1 MKKYTF
7 IWVHLSILFLVA
19 VVGCGTDENAPRNK
33 DFAPVI
39 AVFETDS
46 EIVLPNAEVSI
57 RLQAYDLNNDILTYT
72 WSAADGEI
80 SGDES
85 GAIWIAP
92 DSEKKYP
99 IHVTVSDGEN
109 STTSTIDIQVWRGRE
124 GNYYPLAVGNKW
136 TYRDAEGTEIVFEII
151 DTIQIQ
157 LAGGKT
163 VESFVL
169 EKTNTTAEDL
179 ENVADY
185 SYLGPELDEDGNITG
200 ILQHAQNIRPG
211 TEDTIM
217 FFPFLPL
224 YKFPLIPGWE
234 WSVNFQA
241 KLVPELFPLD
251 HGIDEFEVLS
261 EETMTVP
268 AGTFENVFQVQESFH
283 WIYVLEGPD
292 FDLDITVANKW
303 LAPNVGIIK
312 FTQTQTRGG
321 VPVEA
326 EFELVSYELV
336 ND

>member
-1 MKKYTF
+1 MKKYSSVWTF
-7 IWVHLSILFLVA
+7 LNILFIV
-19 VVGCGTDENAPRNK
+19 VIVGCGTDENVQRNK
-33 DFAPVI
+33 NFAPVI
-39 AVFETDS
+39 SVFETDS
-46 EIVLPNAEVSI
+46 EIVLPEAEVSI
-57 RLQAYDLNNDILTYT
+57 QLQAYDLNNDILTYT
-72 WSAADGEI
+72 WYTADGEI

-92 DSEKKYP
+92 EDEKKYP

-136 TYRDAEGTEIVFEII
+136 TYRDAEGTEIIFEII

-157 LAGGKT
+157 LADGKT

-169 EKTNTTAEDL
+169 EKTNTAEDL

-185 SYLGPELDEDGNITG
+185 SYLGPELDDNGNITG
-200 ILQHAQNIRPG
+200 ILQHAQNITPG

-217 FFPFLPL
+217 FVPFLPL
-224 YKFPLIPGWE
+224 YKFPLIPGWK
-234 WSVNFQA
+234 WQVNFQA
-241 KLVPELFPLD
+241 KLVPELLPLD
-251 HGIDEFEVLS
+251 YGKDEFEVLS
-261 EETMTVP
+261 EETVTVP

-283 WIYVLEGPD
+283 WIFELEGPD

-312 FTQTQTRGG
+312 FTQTQTRGDI
-321 VPVEA
+321 PVES
-326 EFELVSYELV
+326 EFELVSYELS
-336 ND
+336 NE

>member
-1 MKKYTF
+1 MKKYRSVWTYLNIIF
-7 IWVHLSILFLVA
+7 IVVI
-19 VVGCGTDENAPRNK
+19 VGCGTDENVQRNK
-33 DFAPVI
+33 NFAPVI
-39 AVFETDS
+39 SVFETDS
-46 EIVLPNAEVSI
+46 EIVLPEAEVSI
-57 RLQAYDLNNDILTYT
+57 RLQVYDLNNDILTYT

-85 GAIWIAP
+85 GAIWVAP
-92 DSEKKYP
+92 EDEKKYP
-99 IHVTVSDGEN
+99 IHVTVSDGK
-109 STTSTIDIQVWRGRE
+109 SSITSTIDIQVWRGRE

-136 TYRDAEGTEIVFEII
+136 TYRDAEGTEIIFEII

-157 LAGGKT
+157 LADGKT

-169 EKTNTTAEDL
+169 EKTNTAEDL

-185 SYLGPELDEDGNITG
+185 SYLGPELDDNGNIIG
-200 ILQHAQNIRPG
+200 ILQHAQNITPG

-217 FFPFLPL
+217 FVPFLPL
-224 YKFPLIPGWE
+224 YKFPLIPGWK

-251 HGIDEFEVLS
+251 HGKDEFEVLS
-261 EETMTVP
+261 EETVTVP

-283 WIYVLEGPD
+283 WIFELEGPD

-312 FTQTQTRGG
+312 FTQTQTRGDI
-321 VPVEA
+321 PVES

-336 ND
+336 NE

>member
-1 MKKYTF
+1 MKKFDNVWIF
-7 IWVHLSILFLVA
+7 ICILFSIVIA
-19 VVGCGTDENAPRNK
+19 GCGNDEDISRNK
-33 DFAPVI
+33 NFAPI
-39 AVFETDS
+39 ISVFETDS
-46 EIVLPNAEVSI
+46 EIVLPDAEVFI
-57 RLQAYDLNNDILTYT
+57 RLQADDLDNDILTYT

-92 DSEKKYP
+92 DTEKKYP
-99 IHVTVSDGEN
+99 IQVTVSDGAN
-109 STTSTIDIQVWRGRE
+109 ATTSTIDIQVWRGRE

-136 TYRDAEGTEIVFEII
+136 TYRDAEDTEIIFEII

-157 LAGGKT
+157 LADGKT
-163 VESFVL
+163 VESYVL
-169 EKTNTTAEDL
+169 EKTNTAEEL
-179 ENVADY
+179 ENIADY
-185 SYLGPELDEDGNITG
+185 SYLGPELDEDGNIIG
-200 ILQHAQNIRPG
+200 ILQHAQNITPG

-217 FFPFLPL
+217 FVPFLPL
-224 YKFPLIPGWE
+224 YKFPLIPGWK
-234 WSVNFQA
+234 WSVSFQA

-251 HGIDEFEVLS
+251 YGKDEFEVLS
-261 EETMTVP
+261 EGTVTVP

-283 WIYVLEGPD
+283 WIFDLEGPD

-303 LAPNVGIIK
+303 LAPDVGIIK
-312 FTQTQTRGG
+312 FKQTQTRGG

>member
-1 MKKYTF
+1 MKKNCSVWPF
-7 IWVHLSILFLVA
+7 FSILCIVTI
-19 VVGCGTDENAPRNK
+19 VGCGTDENVSRNK
-33 DFAPVI
+33 NFAPVI
-39 AVFETDS
+39 SVFETDS
-46 EIVLPNAEVSI
+46 EIVLPEAEVSI
-57 RLQAYDLNNDILTYT
+57 QLQVYDLNNDILTYT

-92 DSEKKYP
+92 EDEKKYP
-99 IHVTVSDGEN
+99 IHVTVSDGKS

-136 TYRDAEGTEIVFEII
+136 TYRDAEGTEIIFEII

-157 LAGGKT
+157 LADGKT

-169 EKTNTTAEDL
+169 EKTNTAEDL

-185 SYLGPELDEDGNITG
+185 SYLGHELDDNGNITG
-200 ILQHAQNIRPG
+200 ILQHAQNITPG

-217 FFPFLPL
+217 FVPFLPL
-224 YKFPLIPGWE
+224 YKFPLIPGWK
-234 WSVNFQA
+234 WHVDFQA

-251 HGIDEFEVLS
+251 HGKDEFEVLS
-261 EETMTVP
+261 EETVTVP

-283 WIYVLEGPD
+283 WIFELEGPD

-312 FTQTQTRGG
+312 FTQTQTRGDIS
-321 VPVEA
+321 VES

-336 ND
+336 NE

>member
-1 MKKYTF
+1 MKKYRSVWTYLNIIF
-7 IWVHLSILFLVA
+7 IVVI
-19 VVGCGTDENAPRNK
+19 VGCGTDENVQRNK
-33 DFAPVI
+33 NFAPVI
-39 AVFETDS
+39 SVFETDS
-46 EIVLPNAEVSI
+46 EIVLPEAEVSI
-57 RLQAYDLNNDILTYT
+57 RLQVYDLNNDILTYT

-85 GAIWIAP
+85 GAIWVAP
-92 DSEKKYP
+92 EDEKKYP
-99 IHVTVSDGEN
+99 IHVTVSDGK
-109 STTSTIDIQVWRGRE
+109 SSITSTIDIQVWRGRE

-136 TYRDAEGTEIVFEII
+136 TYRDAEGTEIIFEII

-157 LAGGKT
+157 LADGKT

-169 EKTNTTAEDL
+169 EKTNTAEDL

-185 SYLGPELDEDGNITG
+185 SYLGPELDDNGNIIG
-200 ILQHAQNIRPG
+200 ILQHAQNITPG

-217 FFPFLPL
+217 FVPFLPL
-224 YKFPLIPGWE
+224 YKFPLIPGWK

-251 HGIDEFEVLS
+251 HGKDEFEVLS
-261 EETMTVP
+261 EETVTVP

-283 WIYVLEGPD
+283 WIFELQGPN
-292 FDLDITVANKW
+292 FDLDITVVNKW

-312 FTQTQTRGG
+312 FTQTQTRGDI
-321 VPVEA
+321 PVES

-336 ND
+336 NE

>member
-1 MKKYTF
+1 MKKF
-7 IWVHLSILFLVA
+7 DIVWILISILFSIA
-19 VVGCGTDENAPRNK
+19 MAGCGNDEDVSRNRN
-33 DFAPVI
+33 FAPVI
-39 AVFETDS
+39 SVFETDS
-46 EIVLPNAEVSI
+46 EIVPPGTEVTI
-57 RLQAYDLNNDILTYT
+57 RLQADDLDNDIITYD
-72 WSAADGEI
+72 WFAADGEI

-92 DSEKKYP
+92 DTEKKYP
-99 IHVTVSDGEN
+99 IQVTVRDGAN
-109 STTSTIDIQVWRGRE
+109 ATTSTIDIQVWRGRE

-136 TYRDAEGTEIVFEII
+136 TYRDAEDTEIIFEII

-157 LAGGKT
+157 LADGKT
-163 VESFVL
+163 VESYVL
-169 EKTNTTAEDL
+169 EKTNTAEEL

-200 ILQHAQNIRPG
+200 ILQHAQNITPG

-217 FFPFLPL
+217 FVPFLPL
-224 YKFPLIPGWE
+224 YKFPLIPGWK
-234 WSVNFQA
+234 WNVNFQA

-251 HGIDEFEVLS
+251 YGKDEFEVLS
-261 EETMTVP
+261 EETVTVP

-283 WIYVLEGPD
+283 WIFDLEGPD

-303 LAPNVGIIK
+303 LAPDVGIIK
-312 FTQTQTRGG
+312 FTQTQIRGG
-321 VPVEA
+321 MPVEA

>member
-1 MKKYTF
+1 MKKFDNVWIF
-7 IWVHLSILFLVA
+7 ISILVSIVIA
-19 VVGCGTDENAPRNK
+19 GCGNDEGVPRNRN
-33 DFAPVI
+33 FAPVI
-39 AVFETDS
+39 FVFETDS
-46 EIVLPNAEVSI
+46 EIVLPETEVSI

-92 DSEKKYP
+92 DTEKKYP
-99 IHVTVSDGEN
+99 IQVTVSDGAN

-136 TYRDAEGTEIVFEII
+136 TYRDAEGTEIIFEII

-157 LAGGKT
+157 LADGKT

-169 EKTNTTAEDL
+169 KKTNTTEEDL

-185 SYLGPELDEDGNITG
+185 SYLGPELDENGNITG
-200 ILQHAQNIRPG
+200 ILQHAQNITPG

-217 FFPFLPL
+217 FVPFLPL
-224 YKFPLIPGWE
+224 YKFPLIPGWT

-241 KLVPELFPLD
+241 KLVPELFPLGY
-251 HGIDEFEVLS
+251 GIDDFEVLS
-261 EETMTVP
+261 EETVTVP
-268 AGTFENVFQVQESFH
+268 AGTYENVFQVQESYH
-283 WIYVLEGPD
+283 WLFDLDGPN
-292 FDLDITVANKW
+292 FDLDISDIQKW
-303 LAPNVGIIK
+303 LAPDVGIIK

>member
-1 MKKYTF
+1 MKKNCSVWAF
-7 IWVHLSILFLVA
+7 FSILFIVTI
-19 VVGCGTDENAPRNK
+19 VGCGIDENVSRNK
-33 DFAPVI
+33 NFAPVI
-39 AVFETDS
+39 SVFETDS
-46 EIVLPNAEVSI
+46 EIVLPEAEVSI
-57 RLQAYDLNNDILTYT
+57 QLQVYDLNNDILTYT

-92 DSEKKYP
+92 EDEKKYP
-99 IHVTVSDGEN
+99 IHVTVSDGKS

-136 TYRDAEGTEIVFEII
+136 TYRDAEGTEIIFEII

-157 LAGGKT
+157 LADGKT

-169 EKTNTTAEDL
+169 EKTNTAEDL

-185 SYLGPELDEDGNITG
+185 SYLGHELDENGNIIG
-200 ILQHAQNIRPG
+200 ILQHAQNITPG

-217 FFPFLPL
+217 FVPFLPL
-224 YKFPLIPGWE
+224 YKFPLIPGWK

-251 HGIDEFEVLS
+251 HGKDEFEVLS
-261 EETMTVP
+261 EETVTVP
-268 AGTFENVFQVQESFH
+268 AGTFENVFQIQESFH
-283 WIYVLEGPD
+283 WIFELQGPD
-292 FDLDITVANKW
+292 FDLDITVVNKW

-321 VPVEA
+321 VPVES

-336 ND
+336 NE

>member
-1 MKKYTF
+1 MKKYSPVWTF
-7 IWVHLSILFLVA
+7 FSILFIVA
-19 VVGCGTDENAPRNK
+19 IVGCGIDENVQRNK
-33 DFAPVI
+33 NFAPVI
-39 AVFETDS
+39 SVFETDS
-46 EIVLPNAEVSI
+46 EIVLPEAEVSI
-57 RLQAYDLNNDILTYT
+57 RLQVYDLNNDILTYT

-92 DSEKKYP
+92 EDEKKYP
-99 IHVTVSDGEN
+99 IHVTVSDGKS
-109 STTSTIDIQVWRGRE
+109 STTSTIDIQVWHGRE

-136 TYRDAEGTEIVFEII
+136 TYRDAEGTEIIFEII

-157 LAGGKT
+157 LADGKT

-169 EKTNTTAEDL
+169 EKTNTDEDL

-185 SYLGPELDEDGNITG
+185 SYLGPELDDNGNIIG
-200 ILQHAQNIRPG
+200 ILQHAQNITPG

-217 FFPFLPL
+217 FVPFLPL
-224 YKFPLIPGWE
+224 YKFPLIPGWK

-251 HGIDEFEVLS
+251 HGKDEFEVLS
-261 EETMTVP
+261 EETVTVP

-283 WIYVLEGPD
+283 WIFELEGPD

-312 FTQTQTRGG
+312 FTQTQTRGDI
-321 VPVEA
+321 PVES
-326 EFELVSYELV
+326 EFELVSYELS
-336 ND
+336 NE